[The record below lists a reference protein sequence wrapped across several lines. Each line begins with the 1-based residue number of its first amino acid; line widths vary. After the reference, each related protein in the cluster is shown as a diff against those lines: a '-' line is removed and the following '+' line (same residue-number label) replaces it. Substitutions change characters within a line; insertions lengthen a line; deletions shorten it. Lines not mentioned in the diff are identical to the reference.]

1 MSITANSQSSLRL
14 VAITRMSNCTVTLH
28 RCTVAILALSA
39 IRAENVDLS
48 TVPRRDTVQ
57 LTIYNSEDIT
67 LVRETRVV
75 TFKKGANPLQF
86 SWANTLIDPSS
97 VELKFLTSADKLDV
111 LDTTFPHDKPQML
124 YWNVKSEID
133 GEATIQIT
141 YFTSGITWSADYIA
155 IADKDEGTMNI
166 DGFVRVTNNS
176 GEEYEDAQV
185 RLVVG
190 TINLVE
196 KIAQLANVPM
206 GEVKNLPSEKAQAAF
221 AAKWPCRVDGPRGDW
236 RRDAAPAAAPA
247 KEKEIIK
254 EGLSEY
260 FIYTI
265 EGTETI
271 PNGWSKRMRS
281 FEGNAVPLKIQYRYR
296 PQEYGDQL
304 VRMYLMTNNNESKLG
319 TTPLPDG
326 IVRVFRNNGRD
337 GLSYLTQQS
346 IKYIPIGDKIEL
358 NLGADPGSRLRAD
371 QAARLAR
378 QPLDADQRH
387 ETSSKQVGARHDRN
401 RGQLHRRRLG
411 RPQHLPPANP
421 QLHGEADRRRN
432 PPQLRRPHRVPQPAR
447 TEAARFPNRPV
458 HNASRARRKERPA
471 LRNRAT
477 SRPQRQT
484 KQRDARNGGDQT

>member
-1 MSITANSQSSLRL
+1 MQTTSRYIAALL
-14 VAITRMSNCTVTLH
+14 ATVVLYSPA
-28 RCTVAILALSA
+28 RS
-39 IRAENVDLS
+39 ENVDLS
-48 TVPRRDTVQ
+48 TVPRRQTVQ

-75 TFKKGANPLQF
+75 TFKKGVNPLQF

-97 VELKFLTSADKLDV
+97 VELTFLTSADKLDV
-111 LDTTFPHDKPQML
+111 EDTTFPHDKPQML

-155 IADKDEGTMNI
+155 IADKDEVTMNI

-176 GEEYEDAQV
+176 GEEYEEAQV

-206 GEVKNLPSEKAQAAF
+206 GDVSKLKEENLGRFRREAAMKTLDR
-221 AAKWPCRVDGPRGDW
+221 AAVDGAMP
-236 RRDAAPAAAPA
+236 ASSPAPE
-247 KEKEIIK
+247 EKQIIK

-260 FIYTI
+260 FIYSV

-281 FEGNAVPLKIQYRYR
+281 FEGNSVPFKIQYRYR
-296 PQEYGDQL
+296 PKEYGDQL
-304 VRMYLMTNNNESKLG
+304 VRMYLMTNNTESKLG

-326 IVRVFRNNGRD
+326 VVRVFHNNGRD

-358 NLGADPGSRLRAD
+358 NLGPDPEVVFTLAKLRASRD
-371 QAARLAR
+371 NLWMQINGTNKF
-378 QPLDADQRH
+378 Q
-387 ETSSKQVGARHDRN
+387 QVGADTIETEVNSTVVGWDDHSIFRQQIRNYTAKPINVEIRRSFDGHIVFRSQLEPTQHDYQTAQFAAQIAPGVKKDLIYEIVQHQGRN
-401 RGQLHRRRLG
+401 
-411 RPQHLPPANP
+411 A
-421 QLHGEADRRRN
+421 
-432 PPQLRRPHRVPQPAR
+432 
-447 TEAARFPNRPV
+447 
-458 HNASRARRKERPA
+458 
-471 LRNRAT
+471 
-477 SRPQRQT
+477 
-484 KQRDARNGGDQT
+484 KQNNVTLETAEVKQ